1 MGRANQASMVRR
13 QRERERQLK
22 RREKQALRAER
33 REQKKASAAEPAE
46 EFDNPMDDPS
56 IDWGAAVR
64 ETEVKLDED
73 MQVIEEAEP
82 KTASP
87 NAVSK
92 GA

>member
-33 REQKKASAAEPAE
+33 REQKKVDAAERPA
-46 EFDNPMDDPS
+46 PVDDPMKDPD

-64 ETEVKLDED
+64 ETEVEIELDD
-73 MQVIEEAEP
+73 GLQVIEVSEEEA
-82 KTASP
+82 S
-87 NAVSK
+87 
-92 GA
+92 

>member
-22 RREKQALRAER
+22 RREKQAVRAER
-33 REQKKASAAEPAE
+33 REQKKAQGPDSQGEA
-46 EFDNPMDDPS
+46 DDPMNDPS

-73 MQVIEEAEP
+73 LQVIEEPEEEA
-82 KTASP
+82 AQ
-87 NAVSK
+87 
-92 GA
+92 

>member
-33 REQKKASAAEPAE
+33 REQKKAMAGAPAVE
-46 EFDNPMDDPS
+46 VDDPMNDPS

-64 ETEVKLDED
+64 ETEVELDD
-73 MQVIEEAEP
+73 DLQVIEEADDQAAPEG
-82 KTASP
+82 T
-87 NAVSK
+87 
-92 GA
+92 

>member
-33 REQKKASAAEPAE
+33 REAKKVQEGVAINH
-46 EFDNPMDDPS
+46 DDPMNDPS

-64 ETEVKLDED
+64 ETEVELDD
-73 MQVIEEAEP
+73 DLQVIEEPEE
-82 KTASP
+82 
-87 NAVSK
+87 
-92 GA
+92 GAPQEGA

>member
-22 RREKQALRAER
+22 RREKQAQRAER
-33 REQKKASAAEPAE
+33 REQKKAMAAEPTVE
-46 EFDNPMDDPS
+46 VDDPMNDPS

-64 ETEVKLDED
+64 ETEVQLDD
-73 MQVIEEAEP
+73 DLQVIEEPEEQP
-82 KTASP
+82 TSE
-87 NAVSK
+87 

>member
-22 RREKQALRAER
+22 RREKQAIRAER
-33 REQKKASAAEPAE
+33 REQRKVTAADRPPET
-46 EFDNPMDDPS
+46 DDPMNDPS

-64 ETEVKLDED
+64 ETEVMLDD
-73 MQVIEEAEP
+73 DLQVVEEVEEEAATE
-82 KTASP
+82 
-87 NAVSK
+87 